1 MKQRTVILV
10 DGENISYKKA
20 DEITALSRRLGNVVE
35 RKVYHRQKD
44 PITRMWNKKTAYK
57 NIHIPGEAEHNK
69 IDHRIQK
76 DARKYNR
83 PICFYTSN
91 VFWSFS
97 LISSCLGFKAFDPYD
112 DVRIAPMLR
121 SVHAPVHT
129 HYTDLSEQPQQENR
143 NGTVENPLSDL
154 L

>member
-76 DARKYNR
+76 DARKYMQS
-83 PICFYTSN
+83 PDIDVIC
-91 VFWSFS
+91 VV
-97 LISSCLGFKAFDPYD
+97 SSDSDFCCLREDAAAAGKLLCFIVEKKAP
-112 DVRIAPMLR
+112 RKLR
-121 SVHAPVHT
+121 KAGARFIE
-129 HYTDLSEQPQQENR
+129 LR
-143 NGTVENPLSDL
+143 
-154 L
+154 

>member
-76 DARKYNR
+76 DARKYMQSPDIDLVCVVSSDSDFCCLR
-83 PICFYTSN
+83 EDAAAAGKLLCF
-91 VFWSFS
+91 
-97 LISSCLGFKAFDPYD
+97 IGEKKAPGKLRKAG
-112 DVRIAPMLR
+112 VRFIELK
-121 SVHAPVHT
+121 
-129 HYTDLSEQPQQENR
+129 
-143 NGTVENPLSDL
+143 
-154 L
+154 

>member
-57 NIHIPGEAEHNK
+57 NIHIPGKAAHNL
-69 IDHRIQK
+69 IDHKIQE
-76 DARKYNR
+76 DARNYLKS
-83 PICFYTSN
+83 PEIDIVC
-91 VFWSFS
+91 VV
-97 LISSCLGFKAFDPYD
+97 SSDSDFCCLAEDASASGKDLYFIGEKKAPGK
-112 DVRIAPMLR
+112 LR
-121 SVHAPVHT
+121 RA
-129 HYTDLSEQPQQENR
+129 
-143 NGTVENPLSDL
+143 GTRFIELK
-154 L
+154 

>member
-76 DARKYNR
+76 DARKYMQS
-83 PICFYTSN
+83 PDIDVIC
-91 VFWSFS
+91 VV
-97 LISSCLGFKAFDPYD
+97 SSDSDFCCLREDAAAAGKQLYFIGEKKTPRKLRKAGARF
-112 DVRIAPMLR
+112 IELR
-121 SVHAPVHT
+121 
-129 HYTDLSEQPQQENR
+129 
-143 NGTVENPLSDL
+143 
-154 L
+154 

>member
-1 MKQRTVILV
+1 MKHRTVILV

-76 DARKYNR
+76 DARKYMQS
-83 PICFYTSN
+83 PDIDVIC
-91 VFWSFS
+91 VV
-97 LISSCLGFKAFDPYD
+97 SSDSDFCCLMEDAAAAGKLLCFIGEKKAP
-112 DVRIAPMLR
+112 RKLR
-121 SVHAPVHT
+121 KAGARFIE
-129 HYTDLSEQPQQENR
+129 LR
-143 NGTVENPLSDL
+143 
-154 L
+154 